1 MGESQ
6 QTVVKRGACPVCGL
20 GCHVEVQLRDGTP
33 VRIKKD
39 AKSFQPAI
47 CPRSGSARD
56 YHDHAGRLNHPLKR
70 SGRRGEGK
78 WERIPWDRAMDE
90 IADRLGAIRDHH
102 GPEAVLV
109 AGGSVHGS
117 GDAAAWRWCNL
128 WGTPNYLYQ
137 GKNCGEAEHLAE
149 WSVYGNIGAPGAVPT
164 PGLTQCAVI
173 WGVNVP
179 VSWGQTLWDPFL
191 QAIERGM
198 KLIVVDPRLS
208 ESAEKADL
216 WLQLRPGTDG
226 ALAYGMLNVIID
238 REIYDREFV
247 DEWCLGF
254 DELRALVKPYTPDEV
269 EAITWVP
276 AAKIV
281 EAAELYAT
289 RKPSLLTWG
298 LGNSLQG
305 KSTQSAVLGK
315 CFLRAISGNLD
326 LPGGHYFDDAPEHLA
341 YREELHWDAQLDHP
355 LRTRD
360 NVSAHLWPIASVRGL
375 KLFREAMA
383 KVHPKGCGPASYMIY
398 PAPSCAWSAILEQD
412 PYAIKAMFTQGTNA
426 LVAFANSRRVHQAL
440 KSENLDLHVVMDHFM
455 TPTAQLADYVL
466 PATDALERPNILGS
480 AMWGFGNV
488 YSATGP
494 AVARRYERRDDYEL
508 WRDLGNRLG
517 QRGYWSDTLQEWFDK
532 LLEPSDISFEEL
544 SSREINWLFPTPGE
558 RRYEKTG
565 FATFSGVVELKS
577 SVLEKLGYE
586 SLPEYQEPSWSP
598 VSSPEL
604 AKEYPLVLTTGAS
617 SAYYYR
623 SHHKMLDKMRRQHPH
638 PFLQI
643 HPETAGQL
651 DISEGDWVYVET
663 PLGRV
668 RQMAKLSE
676 GVDPRVV
683 HADALWWYPEQP
695 GEEPSLF
702 GVWDCTI
709 NAIVPDDLEQS
720 DYAGNQ
726 CFRALLCRVCP
737 ADD

>member
-1 MGESQ
+1 MGESER
-6 QTVVKRGACPVCGL
+6 TSVKRGACPVCGL
-20 GCHVEVQLRDGTP
+20 SCHVEVDLRDGTP

-56 YHDHAGRLNHPLKR
+56 YHDHPGRLNYPLKR
-70 SGRRGEGK
+70 SGRRGEGRWGQIS
-78 WERIPWDRAMDE
+78 WEQAMTE
-90 IADRLGAIRDHH
+90 ISEKLGAIRHDY
-102 GPEAVLV
+102 GPEATLV
-109 AGGSVHGS
+109 AGGSVHGA

-164 PGLTQCAVI
+164 PGLTKCAVI

-179 VSWGQTLWDPFL
+179 VSWGQTLWNPFL
-191 QAIERGM
+191 QAIEQGM

-216 WLQLRPGTDG
+216 WLQVRPGTDG

-238 REIYDREFV
+238 QGIYDKEFV
-247 DEWCLGF
+247 DKWCLGF
-254 DELRALVKPYTPDEV
+254 DELEAVVERYPPDRV
-269 EAITWVP
+269 ETITWVP
-276 AAKIV
+276 AEKIV
-281 EAAELYAT
+281 EAARLYAT
-289 RKPSLLTWG
+289 SKPSLLSWG
-298 LGNSLQG
+298 LGNSLLG
-305 KSTQSAVLGK
+305 KGTMSAVLGK

-326 LPGGHYFDDAPEHLA
+326 VPGGHPLDDAPEHLA
-341 YREELHWDAQLDHP
+341 YREELHWDKQLEHP
-355 LRTRD
+355 LRKRD

-375 KLFREAMA
+375 TLFREAMA

-398 PAPSCAWSAILEQD
+398 PAPSCVWSAILEED
-412 PYAIKAMFTQGTNA
+412 PYPIKALFTQGTNA
-426 LVAFANSRRVHQAL
+426 LVAFANSKRIHQAL
-440 KSENLDLHVVMDHFM
+440 THENLDLHVVMDHFM

-488 YSATGP
+488 YSAVGP
-494 AVARRYERRDDYEL
+494 AVDRRYERRDDYEL

-517 QRGYWSDTLQEWFDK
+517 QEGYWADTLEEWFDK
-532 LLEPSDISFEEL
+532 LLEPSDVTFEKL

-558 RRYEKTG
+558 RRYEEKG
-565 FATFSGVVELKS
+565 FATFSGKVELAS

-586 SLPEYQEPSWSP
+586 PLPEYEEPTWSP
-598 VSSPEL
+598 VRSPEL
-604 AKEYPLVLTTGAS
+604 AKEYPLVLTSGAS
-617 SAYYYR
+617 SAYFYR
-623 SHHKMLDKMRRQHPH
+623 SHHKMLDKMRRQHPY

-643 HPETAGQL
+643 HPETARELGV
-651 DISEGDWVYVET
+651 SEGDWVYVET

-668 RQMAKLSE
+668 KEKAQLFD
-676 GVDPRVV
+676 GVHPQVV

-695 GEEPSLF
+695 GEEPSLS

-709 NAIVPDDLEQS
+709 NAIVPDDAEQN

-726 CFRALLCRVCP
+726 CFRALLCRVYP
-737 ADD
+737 ADG

>member
-1 MGESQ
+1 
-6 QTVVKRGACPVCGL
+6 
-20 GCHVEVQLRDGTP
+20 
-33 VRIKKD
+33 
-39 AKSFQPAI
+39 
-47 CPRSGSARD
+47 
-56 YHDHAGRLNHPLKR
+56 
-70 SGRRGEGK
+70 
-78 WERIPWDRAMDE
+78 
-90 IADRLGAIRDHH
+90 
-102 GPEAVLV
+102 
-109 AGGSVHGS
+109 
-117 GDAAAWRWCNL
+117 
-128 WGTPNYLYQ
+128 
-137 GKNCGEAEHLAE
+137 
-149 WSVYGNIGAPGAVPT
+149 
-164 PGLTQCAVI
+164 
-173 WGVNVP
+173 VNVP
-179 VSWGQTLWDPFL
+179 VSWGQTLWHPFL

-254 DELRALVKPYTPDEV
+254 DELKALVKPYTPDEV

-289 RKPSLLTWG
+289 SKPSLLTWG

-326 LPGGHYFDDAPEHLA
+326 VPGGHYLDDAPEHLA
-341 YREELHWDAQLDHP
+341 YREELHWDKQLDHP
-355 LRTRD
+355 LRNRD

-383 KVHPKGCGPASYMIY
+383 KVHPKGCGPASYMVY

-412 PYAIKAMFTQGTNA
+412 PYAIKALFTQGTNA

-517 QRGYWSDTLQEWFDK
+517 QRGYWADTLQEWFDK

-565 FATFSGVVELKS
+565 FATFSGKVELTS

-586 SLPEYQEPSWSP
+586 TLPEYQEPTWSP

-623 SHHKMLDKMRRQHPH
+623 SHHRMLDKMRRQHPH

-643 HPETAGQL
+643 HPETAEQL
-651 DISEGDWVYVET
+651 GISEGDWVYVET

-668 RQMAKLSE
+668 RERAKLFE

-695 GEEPSLF
+695 GEEPSLS

-726 CFRALLCRVCP
+726 CFRALLCRVYP
-737 ADD
+737 AD